1 MTKKENTII
10 TRVHREKRREIRKKV
25 AREIHRTFRALK
37 YIEQD
42 IIDNFTGHNSDPNNE
57 IVFDEA
63 FNEIVMFNNNENF
76 GEFVQPIA
84 DIASALR
91 AIRYGVSDIIN
102 TLEHDSFYEDSR
114 DYEENAGPDD
124 RLQQDKDIEHQ
135 RRKASMLQM
144 KAPAP
149 VTMGEAAEAIREFN
163 RSSPGAQKI
172 LNELRR
178 ND

>member
-10 TRVHREKRREIRKKV
+10 TRLHREKRREIRKKV
-25 AREIHRTFRALK
+25 SREIHRTFRALK

-42 IIDNFTGHNSDPNNE
+42 IIDNFTGHNADSKNNA
-57 IVFDEA
+57 VYDEA
-63 FNEIVMFNNNENF
+63 FNEIVSFNPNENF
-76 GEFVQPIA
+76 GECVQPIA

-91 AIRYGVSDIIN
+91 AIRYGVADIIN
-102 TLEHDSFYEDSR
+102 TLEHDPFYEDSR

-135 RRKASMLQM
+135 RKKASMLQM
-144 KAPAP
+144 KAETI
-149 VTMGEAAEAIREFN
+149 TMGEAAEVIREFN
-163 RSSPGAQKI
+163 RSTPGAQKI
-172 LNELRR
+172 LNEIRR